1 MFARITTTRTADPYP
16 DWEPELFHRLTV
28 RVLKVLPKMAG
39 YKGAYFFIDRQS
51 GKAITITLWESEE
64 AMQSTA
70 EALRPLRKEV
80 AEALSANIVDVEHFE
95 VGENLVQETHERELV
110 EQELRVARSIQH
122 ASLPREVPQLEGWKI
137 SPYYRPPREVGATST
152 TSTLSLRVGWESW
165 WGTQRARECR
175 QRL

>member
-1 MFARITTTRTADPYP
+1 
-16 DWEPELFHRLTV
+16 
-28 RVLKVLPKMAG
+28 
-39 YKGAYFFIDRQS
+39 
-51 GKAITITLWESEE
+51 
-64 AMQSTA
+64 
-70 EALRPLRKEV
+70 V
-80 AEALSANIVDVEHFE
+80 AEALSANIVDVEHYE
-95 VGENLVQETHERELV
+95 VSENLVQETHERELV